1 MCLSGANLF
10 IIAFLM
16 DVQPMILITSVL
28 LRHIRCFQY
37 WFVTLWDLF
46 GWIDMYKIDLSFIF
60 SRAIVLCGSLGEA
73 SQILHSP
80 NHFRSVFISY
90 RYFVSIALFV
100 QKKKKEQS
108 FKLLFWKPKQ
118 STTYF
123 HFFYAIRD
131 GKSKYVVGIVLFS
144 SGFINMAVT
153 SSNVTFL
160 TLF

>member
-100 QKKKKEQS
+100 QKKKRSKVLNFFSENLSSQQRTSIS
-108 FKLLFWKPKQ
+108 FTLLEMGRVSMWW
-118 STTYF
+118 
-123 HFFYAIRD
+123 
-131 GKSKYVVGIVLFS
+131 VLFCFQVDS
-144 SGFINMAVT
+144 
-153 SSNVTFL
+153 
-160 TLF
+160 